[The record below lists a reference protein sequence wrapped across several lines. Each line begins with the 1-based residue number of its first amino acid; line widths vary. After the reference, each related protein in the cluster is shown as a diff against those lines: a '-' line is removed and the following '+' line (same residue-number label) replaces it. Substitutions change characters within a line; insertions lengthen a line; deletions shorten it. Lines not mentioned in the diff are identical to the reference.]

1 MDFLWIFV
9 AFIFGLGVRMINL
22 PPMIGYLLAG
32 FVLHYAGVEPDE
44 QLETLANLGITL
56 MLFTIGLKL
65 NVKDLFKPEILGGA
79 LTHMGIWTLVVSA
92 TLLAGGAVVGSH
104 FAGLDWHSAA
114 LLGFALSFSS
124 TVCVVKLLE
133 ENGEMKTRHGKVA
146 IGVLVIQDIAAVI
159 FLVFATG
166 KTPSIWA
173 VCLLGLV
180 FLHPWLSRILEK
192 SGHGELLP
200 LTGFFLAL
208 GGYELFS
215 LVHIKGDLG
224 ALIIGMLLSSHNK
237 ASELS
242 KSLLSFKDIFLI
254 GFFLNIGF
262 AALPDLPMI
271 ATALF
276 ICLLLPLKFIL
287 FFFLFTGFRLRGRTA
302 FLSSL
307 AMNNYSEF
315 GLIVALLSVN
325 NGWLSNE
332 WLVIMAL
339 AVSFSFIYTNLWYS
353 KAHHFYSGHKQ
364 WYRRFES
371 DKLLK
376 EDVLEHPQGAE
387 ILLIGL
393 GRVGKGAYMALH
405 SEVGDKVWGMD
416 ADSNRINNLKQ
427 EGMHVFCGDAE
438 NADMWENLN
447 ISTVRLVLIAVPSIE
462 DCINVTEQLLIAGY
476 TGKIAAIARYED
488 DRRTM
493 LEAGI
498 NNVFNFYTE
507 AGSGFA
513 EESLAMLKQEEHITP
528 FWDETIANQKV

>member
-9 AFIFGLGVRMINL
+9 AFVFGLGVRMFNL
-22 PPMIGYLLAG
+22 PPMIGYLVAG
-32 FVLHYAGVEPDE
+32 FALHYAGVEPNA
-44 QLETLANLGITL
+44 QLETLADLGITL

-65 NVKDLFKPEILGGA
+65 NVKDLLKPEILGGA
-79 LTHMGIWTLVVSA
+79 LSHMGIWVTVVIGITLAAA
-92 TLLAGGAVVGSH
+92 TAIGSH
-104 FAGLDWHSAA
+104 FAGLELQSAA
-114 LLGFALSFSS
+114 LLAFALSFSS

-166 KTPSIWA
+166 KVPSIWA
-173 VCLLGLV
+173 IALLGLV
-180 FLHPWLSRILEK
+180 FAQPLFNRVLEK

-215 LVHIKGDLG
+215 LVDIKGDLG
-224 ALIIGMLLSSHNK
+224 ALIFGMLLSSHNK

-242 KSLLSFKDIFLI
+242 KSLMSFKDLFLI
-254 GFFLNIGF
+254 GFFLTIGF
-262 AALPDLPMI
+262 TALPDTNMLITAMI
-271 ATALF
+271 
-276 ICLLLPLKFIL
+276 ICVLLLPLKFIL
-287 FFFLFTGFRLRGRTA
+287 FFFLFTSFRLRGRTA
-302 FLSSL
+302 YLSSL
-307 AMNNYSEF
+307 AMNNFSEF
-315 GLIVALLSVN
+315 GLIVAMLSVD
-325 NGWLSNE
+325 NGWLDKE

-339 AVSFSFIYTNLWYS
+339 AVSFSFIYTNLWYHR
-353 KAHHFYSGHKQ
+353 AHAFYSRHQ
-364 WYRRFES
+364 NWYRRFES

-376 EDVLEHPQGAE
+376 EDVLEQPKGAE

-393 GRVGKGAYMALH
+393 GRVGKGAYEALH
-405 SEVGDKVWGMD
+405 SEVGDRVWGMD
-416 ADSNRINNLKQ
+416 ADSSRIQQLKE

-438 NADMWENLN
+438 NADMWENLD
-447 ISTVRLVLIAVPSIE
+447 ISSVKLVLLAVPAIE
-462 DCINVTEQLLIAGY
+462 DAINVTEQLLIAGY
-476 TGKIAAIARYED
+476 SGQIAAIARYED

-513 EESLAMLKQEEHITP
+513 EESLAMLKPQEPVTA
-528 FWDETIANQKV
+528 F